1 MKRLFVILTVLF
13 FAGCSML
20 DISNT
25 PTKKV
30 EEYLNK
36 YQILDKEVLDQLDS
50 VIDRKTKLNDENK
63 KEYRE
68 LIKKQYKDLQYSIK
82 EERIDGDEAVVS
94 AEVIVTDFTKV
105 INEAEVY
112 KRGHIEEFYNEEIY
126 NDNLY
131 KEYLLDKLKEAKDKV
146 TYTIDFTVHKSD
158 GKWKLDSIN
167 DTIEDKILG
176 IYNYND

>member
-50 VIDRKTKLNDENK
+50 VIDKKTKLNDENK

-68 LIKKQYKDLQYSIK
+68 LIKKQYKDLQYKDLLYDDYAVK
-82 EERIDGDEAVVS
+82 ENEDSCLPELHSFRLIAGIALCES
-94 AEVIVTDFTKV
+94 EIV
-105 INEAEVY
+105 
-112 KRGHIEEFYNEEIY
+112 
-126 NDNLY
+126 
-131 KEYLLDKLKEAKDKV
+131 
-146 TYTIDFTVHKSD
+146 
-158 GKWKLDSIN
+158 
-167 DTIEDKILG
+167 
-176 IYNYND
+176 